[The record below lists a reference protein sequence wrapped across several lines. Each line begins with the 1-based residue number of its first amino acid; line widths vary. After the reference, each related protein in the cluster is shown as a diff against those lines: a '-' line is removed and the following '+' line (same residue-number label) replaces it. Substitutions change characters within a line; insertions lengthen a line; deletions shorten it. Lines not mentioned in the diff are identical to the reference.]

1 MFKLIV
7 EDINI
12 EKLDFK
18 LFFWERF
25 LNVID

>member
-18 LFFWERF
+18 LFFWKRF
-25 LNVID
+25 LNIID